1 MLIGLACS
9 AVTLMSIDAGAQSAT
24 PVMPADHPSWMKA
37 GTPPAAPRLA
47 PDTVL
52 ARIDGET
59 ITAGELDATIGA
71 MRGPDRYESRS
82 PEVVRELL
90 DALIDRRLMARAAS
104 AAGMKP
110 KAAPAD
116 SPASEPTEEALAE
129 AWLARELATVQRPGE
144 QDIERYYREHAGAF
158 TLPARV
164 QVTRVVA
171 ATAEAAARAR
181 EELLRG
187 ATVDTLRTDANPGLR
202 HVETL
207 WLQDTPKK
215 SQLVAVALELQKA
228 EVSPV
233 VAVATGFAVLRA
245 EQTEAARPRPLT
257 EVRAGI
263 VAGLEAAARQRTE
276 AELRQRLR
284 AAARVTIDEAALRSY
299 LPPPVTTES
308 GPAR

>member
-1 MLIGLACS
+1 
-9 AVTLMSIDAGAQSAT
+9 MSIDAGAQSAT
-24 PVMPADHPSWMKA
+24 PVMPADHPPMMKA
-37 GTPPAAPRLA
+37 GTSPAAPRLA
-47 PDTVL
+47 SDTVL

-90 DALIDRRLMARAAS
+90 DALIDRRLMARAAR

-116 SPASEPTEEALAE
+116 SPASEPAEAALAE
-129 AWLARELATVQRPGE
+129 ALLARELATVQPPSE
-144 QDIERYYREHAGAF
+144 QDIERYYREHAAAF

-171 ATAEAAARAR
+171 ATAEAATRAR

-187 ATVDTLRTDANPGLR
+187 ATVDALRTGTNPGLR

-215 SQLVAVALELQKA
+215 SQLVAIALELQNA

-245 EQTEAARPRPLT
+245 EQTEAARLRPLA

-263 VAGLEAAARQRTE
+263 VAGLEAAARQRAE
-276 AELRQRLR
+276 AKLRQQLR
-284 AAARVTIDEAALRSY
+284 ASARVTIDEAALRSY

-308 GPAR
+308 EPVR